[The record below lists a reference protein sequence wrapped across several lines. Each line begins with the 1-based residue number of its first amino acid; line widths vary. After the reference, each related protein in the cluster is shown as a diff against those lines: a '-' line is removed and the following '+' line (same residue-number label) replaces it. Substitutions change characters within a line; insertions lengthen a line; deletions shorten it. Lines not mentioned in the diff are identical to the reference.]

1 MSSVPFIPDSAPF
14 NPAQRAWL
22 NGFLAGMYS
31 SAPAASAGM
40 AASFEPRTVAV
51 LYASQ
56 TGTGER
62 LAKKIAKELKAKGH
76 TAKLSSL
83 DAYPVHE
90 LSVEECA
97 VIVASTYGEG
107 DPPDGV
113 KGFFD
118 ALSAATAP
126 RLERLEYTVLAL
138 GDSHYEHFCKFG
150 TDLDQRLEALG
161 ARRMTAAVTAD
172 VDVDEPFERW
182 KAALLARLESSREA
196 EAASAAPTPAA
207 LPAAPAEP
215 ASIHTRDNPF
225 FSPLVEKRLLT
236 GDGSGKETM
245 HLSFSLAGSDLRY
258 EAGDALGVLAA
269 NDPALVADILAATHL
284 TGDEPVVLAKAG
296 QVTLSE
302 ALTHKLAI
310 TRLSRK
316 LVDAYAKLGDLKIL
330 HNLLQPEQQTHLDTY
345 LYDRGLIDLLTEHP
359 GLVTRA
365 QQLVDLL
372 PAMAP
377 RLYSISSS
385 PKAHTGEV
393 HATVAVVRYRSHNRE
408 RGGVCS
414 TLFADRTALDG
425 TLPVYIQHNKRFRL
439 PADPAA
445 PIIMIGPGT
454 GIAPFRGFLHER
466 CAIGAPGR
474 NWLFFGD
481 RSAATDFLYREELE
495 QMTASG
501 LLTRLDTAF
510 SRDQA
515 HKIYVQ
521 DRMLEHGAEFF
532 AWLEQGASLYICG
545 DASRMAKDVDA
556 ALHTVIERHGQ
567 RDSETAKDYVQNLH
581 DTRRY
586 LRDVY

>member
-1 MSSVPFIPDSAPF
+1 M
-14 NPAQRAWL
+14 
-22 NGFLAGMYS
+22 
-31 SAPAASAGM
+31 
-40 AASFEPRTVAV
+40 
-51 LYASQ
+51 
-56 TGTGER
+56 
-62 LAKKIAKELKAKGH
+62 
-76 TAKLSSL
+76 
-83 DAYPVHE
+83 
-90 LSVEECA
+90 
-97 VIVASTYGEG
+97 IVASTYGEG

-118 ALSAATAP
+118 ALSASTAP

-150 TDLDQRLEALG
+150 TDLDLRLEELG

-172 VDVDEPFERW
+172 VEVDEPFERW
-182 KAALLARLESSREA
+182 KAALLARLESSRAA
-196 EAASAAPTPAA
+196 EASAAAPSVSPAA
-207 LPAAPAEP
+207 LPAAAAEP
-215 ASIHTRDNPF
+215 ASIHTRDTPF
-225 FSPLVEKRLLT
+225 FSPLVERRVLT
-236 GDGSGKETM
+236 GEGSGKETV

-284 TGDEPVVLAKAG
+284 TGEEPVVLAKAG
-296 QVTLSE
+296 QVTVAE
-302 ALTHKLAI
+302 ALTQRLAV

-316 LVDAYAKLGDLKIL
+316 LVDAYAKLGEVKVLL
-330 HNLLQPEQQTHLDTY
+330 NLLQPEQQTHLDAY
-345 LYDRGLIDLLTEHP
+345 VYDRGLIDLLVEHP
-359 GLVTRA
+359 GVVSSA

-372 PAMAP
+372 PALAP

-385 PKAHTGEV
+385 PKAHAGEV

-414 TLFADRTALDG
+414 TLFADRTELGG
-425 TLPVYIQHNKRFRL
+425 TLPVYIQHNKKFRL
-439 PADPAA
+439 PADSAA
-445 PIIMIGPGT
+445 PIVMIGPGT

-466 CAIGAPGR
+466 CATNATGR

-481 RSAATDFLYREELE
+481 RSAASDFLYREELE

-515 HKIYVQ
+515 HKVYVQ
-521 DRMLEHGAEFF
+521 DRMLEQGAELF
-532 AWLEQGASLYICG
+532 AWLEQGANVYVCG

-567 RDSETAKDYVQNLH
+567 RDAEAAKDYVQNLH

>member
-22 NGFLAGMYS
+22 NGFLAGLYS
-31 SAPAASAGM
+31 SAPATSATPQ
-40 AASFEPRTVAV
+40 ASFEPRNVAV

-172 VDVDEPFERW
+172 VEVDEPFERW
-182 KAALLARLESSREA
+182 KAALLARLESSRQAET
-196 EAASAAPTPAA
+196 EAAAPALAA
-207 LPAAPAEP
+207 LPPAAAEP
-215 ASIHTRDNPF
+215 ASMYSRDNPF
-225 FSPLVEKRLLT
+225 FSPLVEKRVLT
-236 GDGSGKETM
+236 GEGSGKETM
-245 HLSFSLAGSDLRY
+245 HLSFSLAGSDLQY

-296 QVTLSE
+296 QVTLAE

-330 HNLLQPEQQTHLDTY
+330 NNLLQPEQQTHLDTF

-359 GLVTRA
+359 GLIAGA

-385 PKAHTGEV
+385 PKAHAGEV

-414 TLFADRTALDG
+414 TLFADRTELSG
-425 TLPVYIQHNKRFRL
+425 TLPVYIQHNKKFRL

-466 CAIGAPGR
+466 CAASAPGR

-481 RSAATDFLYREELE
+481 RSASTDFLYREELE

-567 RDSETAKDYVQNLH
+567 RDPEAAKDYVQNLH